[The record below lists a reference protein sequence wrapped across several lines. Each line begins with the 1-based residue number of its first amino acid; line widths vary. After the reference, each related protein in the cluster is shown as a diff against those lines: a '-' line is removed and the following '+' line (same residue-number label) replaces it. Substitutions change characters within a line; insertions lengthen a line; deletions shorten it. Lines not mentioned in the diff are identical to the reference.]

1 MVSET
6 HLIQLIFKYKYV
18 ENIREIGKGY
28 KDKLFLSGQ
37 WRSACEKDEMT
48 SFQVIPLSMSI
59 LIFFLSFFSWLFVCL
74 TGFLICF
81 VFFKMPVKINEKG
94 WLKRLALFFFED
106 YFLPEKKEPQPLW
119 WLLVQHL
126 PQQFC
131 SCPLTAVS
139 SAYLR
144 VLHVRMQT
152 NKSLFNR
159 GSSHTCTVRSSQYH
173 LFNWSCR
180 KTHQVQIWSHYTVQS
195 PSATWHSY
203 GKVWLPFAGLC
214 QSSWKYCLSHSKEAA
229 EIELLQGGWL
239 AVILKL
245 DNVLLWNLC
254 ITYTIIFVT
263 II

>member
-59 LIFFLSFFSWLFVCL
+59 LIFFLFFFSWLFVCL

-180 KTHQVQIWSHYTVQS
+180 KTHQFRSDLITQCKAHLLPDTAMARSGFPLLDFAKVVESIAW
-195 PSATWHSY
+195 AT
-203 GKVWLPFAGLC
+203 ARR
-214 QSSWKYCLSHSKEAA
+214 
-229 EIELLQGGWL
+229 LLRLNSFKG
-239 AVILKL
+239 A
-245 DNVLLWNLC
+245 DLLL
-254 ITYTIIFVT
+254 F
-263 II
+263 

>member
-1 MVSET
+1 M
-6 HLIQLIFKYKYV
+6 
-18 ENIREIGKGY
+18 RRAGW
-28 KDKLFLSGQ
+28 KDLLY
-37 WRSACEKDEMT
+37 
-48 SFQVIPLSMSI
+48 
-59 LIFFLSFFSWLFVCL
+59 
-74 TGFLICF
+74 
-81 VFFKMPVKINEKG
+81 
-94 WLKRLALFFFED
+94 FFFED

-180 KTHQVQIWSHYTVQS
+180 KTHQFRSDLITQCKAHLLPDTAMARSGFPLLDFAKVVESIAW
-195 PSATWHSY
+195 AT
-203 GKVWLPFAGLC
+203 AMR
-214 QSSWKYCLSHSKEAA
+214 
-229 EIELLQGGWL
+229 LLRLNSFKG
-239 AVILKL
+239 A
-245 DNVLLWNLC
+245 DLLL
-254 ITYTIIFVT
+254 F
-263 II
+263 